1 MFIHTALD
9 ELITCG
15 KTDVSAANLRI
26 TTSQLHQTADDK
38 QVSGFQ
44 DQFEVQ
50 NKSVSLL
57 DLV

>member
-9 ELITCG
+9 ELVTCG

-26 TTSQLHQTADDK
+26 ITSQLHQTADGK

-50 NKSVSLL
+50 NKSVS
-57 DLV
+57 